1 MAASR
6 RQSGETLIE
15 TLITVILL
23 GLLGVGTIAAM
34 TSIISVSD
42 YDAKQSGAETVLRS
56 YAQAWNRA
64 PYAVCTASHT
74 TNPYGSTTPP
84 GFTAPAGFTATISNV
99 TFWNGTTG
107 TPVTFG
113 ATCPATGD
121 AGLQS
126 LTLQVTSPR
135 GPAQTLTIQKRSQ

>member
-1 MAASR
+1 MAKTT
-6 RQSGETLIE
+6 RQAGETLIE

-23 GLLGVGTIAAM
+23 GLLGVGVVAAM

-56 YAQAWNRA
+56 YAQAWDRA
-64 PYAVCTASHT
+64 PYKTCTASQT
-74 TNPYGSTTPP
+74 TNPYGSTPS
-84 GFTAPAGFTATISNV
+84 GFTLPNGYTASVSSV
-99 TFWNGTTG
+99 TFWNGTSS

-113 ATCPATGD
+113 GTCPASGD

-126 LTLQVTSPR
+126 LTLRVTAPR
-135 GPAQTLTIQKRSQ
+135 GPAQTLTIQKRTP

>member
-1 MAASR
+1 MANTT
-6 RQSGETLIE
+6 RQAGETLIE

-23 GLLGVGTIAAM
+23 GLLGVGVVAAM

-56 YAQAWNRA
+56 YAEAWDRA
-64 PYAVCTASHT
+64 PYMACTASQP

-84 GFTAPAGFTATISNV
+84 GFTLPTGYTASVSSV
-99 TFWNGTTG
+99 TFWNGTSS

-113 ATCPATGD
+113 GTCPASGD

-126 LTLQVTSPR
+126 LTLRVTAPR
-135 GPAQTLTIQKRSQ
+135 GRHRR